1 MILLLDIYYS
11 DHYLRII
18 EMVKL
23 EQHGVAYRPVGEI
36 IRFSALFFAS
46 CTKKDKLLHDQ
57 LRPTEE
63 DEWNLKNHPLG

>member
-23 EQHGVAYRPVGEI
+23 ERRPVGEI
-36 IRFSALFFAS
+36 IRFSALLFAS
-46 CTKKDKLLHDQ
+46 
-57 LRPTEE
+57 
-63 DEWNLKNHPLG
+63 